1 MEKYI
6 VIYKIFKDLQD
17 KEHIYKKGDTYPRE
31 GYQPTQKRIKE
42 LASKNNKIGETLIKK
57 IEEASVQDKVESD
70 ETKEG
75 QKDDSNSNKE
85 GKIEESNESNT
96 INE

>member
-6 VIYKIFKDLQD
+6 VVYKIFKDLQD
-17 KEHIYKKGDTYPRE
+17 KGHIYKRGDIYPRE

-57 IEEASVQDKVESD
+57 IEEPKEDKEPTED
-70 ETKEG
+70 EQTEEPKEDKEPTENEKTK
-75 QKDDSNSNKE
+75 K
-85 GKIEESNESNT
+85 
-96 INE
+96 